1 MENLRY
7 YEARADQ
14 HCRQS
19 MQNDAA
25 SCASS
30 DSQALSFSMLVGM
43 MAEVTRPSFDMSG
56 AVRGARSLQ

>member
-43 MAEVTRPSFDMSG
+43 MVKAIGPSFDMSG
-56 AVRGARSLQ
+56 VVRGARSLQ